1 MKNIELLEKELNQLG
16 ASWNLFGKVDTM
28 KYLLKKIKEEFNQL
42 NIEIM
47 SKENVEYKGFR
58 FEYDLN
64 YTPAEKQT
72 HDYPG
77 CGEEFEITGI
87 TLNGVDASDLLE
99 DQIDEFID
107 YVIDE
112 LKNQI
117 Y

>member
-1 MKNIELLEKELNQLG
+1 
-16 ASWNLFGKVDTM
+16 
-28 KYLLKKIKEEFNQL
+28 
-42 NIEIM
+42 M
-47 SKENVEYKGFR
+47 SKENVEYKGFQ

-64 YTPAEKQT
+64 YTPAERQSF
-72 HDYPG
+72 DYEG
-77 CGEEFEITGI
+77 NDEEFEITGI
-87 TLNGVDASDLLE
+87 TLNGVDAAELLE